1 MATSIHDLP
10 GSDVFLYHIDT
21 GDHPPIRARPYRY
34 SPADK
39 AEISRQTA
47 EMLKAGIIQ
56 PSDSAWGQMWCLS
69 KNMTAQNVFVA
80 TNGN

>member
-1 MATSIHDLP
+1 MVTSIHDLP

-21 GDHPPIRARPYRY
+21 GDHPPIRARPHRY

-56 PSDSAWGQMWCLS
+56 PSDSAWG
-69 KNMTAQNVFVA
+69 ANVVLVKKHDGTKCFCCD
-80 TNGN
+80 